1 MNPVIFSRGE
11 TAAFLAWTAANP
23 NGFVTNWLLKGKL
36 LVLHLACCRTLRVEN
51 IKGQK
56 VCSVDRAELD
66 QWCLEQFK
74 RKPGPCG
81 VCHPE

>member
-36 LVLHLACCRTLRVEN
+36 LVLHLACCRTLQVEN

-56 VCSVDRAELD
+56 VCSADRAEPD
-66 QWCLEQFK
+66 QWCLAQFK
-74 RKPGPCG
+74 RKPEPCG
-81 VCHPE
+81 VCNPE